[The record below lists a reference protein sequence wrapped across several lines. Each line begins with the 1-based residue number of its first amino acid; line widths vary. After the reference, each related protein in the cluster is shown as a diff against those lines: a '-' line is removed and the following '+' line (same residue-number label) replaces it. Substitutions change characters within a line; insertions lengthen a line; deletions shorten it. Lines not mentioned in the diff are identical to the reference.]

1 MKFVPENPLIV
12 QADLSLLLETM
23 NPHFSEVRDALAR
36 FAELLKSPDYMH
48 TWRVTPLSLWNAAA
62 AGVTVDEV
70 LGALDR
76 WSRYDVPPSV
86 PVSVRETMARWG
98 RLKLVREGATLLLV
112 AEAPLLMTEIRG
124 TRAVS
129 SLLGRARDNRTS
141 EVPTGERGVLKQ
153 VLLQHG
159 HPVQDL
165 AGYVDGDL
173 LAVALREDGGPGWR
187 LRDYQKNA
195 VDAFHAEGGDSG
207 GSGVIVLP
215 CGAGK
220 TIVGIAAM
228 ARVGMRTLIL
238 CTNVTSIHQ
247 WKREILEK
255 STLTSDEIGE
265 YSGERKEIR
274 PVTLA
279 TYQILTWRAKKDDP
293 FVHFALFDQENW
305 GLVIYDEV
313 HLLPAPVFRAVAHL
327 QARRRL
333 GLTATLVR
341 EDHKEGDVFALIGPK
356 KFDMPWKDLE
366 GQGWIATAVC
376 TEVRLG
382 MDDDVRLS
390 YAMAEEKD
398 RFRIA
403 STNPAKQ
410 RTLTQLLERHR
421 GDRVLIIGM
430 YVEQLKDLAYERN
443 LPLITGETPHKE
455 REERFERFRV
465 GLDPVLVI
473 SKVGNFAVDL
483 PDANVAI
490 QISGTWGSRQ
500 EEAQRLGRL
509 LRPKPEQNTASFYT
523 IITRDTVEQDFAERR
538 QLFLTEQ
545 GYTYRIEMAE

>member
-187 LRDYQKNA
+187 L
-195 VDAFHAEGGDSG
+195 
-207 GSGVIVLP
+207 
-215 CGAGK
+215 GA
-220 TIVGIAAM
+220 
-228 ARVGMRTLIL
+228 
-238 CTNVTSIHQ
+238 
-247 WKREILEK
+247 
-255 STLTSDEIGE
+255 
-265 YSGERKEIR
+265 
-274 PVTLA
+274 
-279 TYQILTWRAKKDDP
+279 
-293 FVHFALFDQENW
+293 
-305 GLVIYDEV
+305 
-313 HLLPAPVFRAVAHL
+313 
-327 QARRRL
+327 
-333 GLTATLVR
+333 
-341 EDHKEGDVFALIGPK
+341 
-356 KFDMPWKDLE
+356 
-366 GQGWIATAVC
+366 
-376 TEVRLG
+376 
-382 MDDDVRLS
+382 
-390 YAMAEEKD
+390 
-398 RFRIA
+398 
-403 STNPAKQ
+403 
-410 RTLTQLLERHR
+410 
-421 GDRVLIIGM
+421 
-430 YVEQLKDLAYERN
+430 
-443 LPLITGETPHKE
+443 
-455 REERFERFRV
+455 
-465 GLDPVLVI
+465 
-473 SKVGNFAVDL
+473 
-483 PDANVAI
+483 
-490 QISGTWGSRQ
+490 
-500 EEAQRLGRL
+500 
-509 LRPKPEQNTASFYT
+509 
-523 IITRDTVEQDFAERR
+523 
-538 QLFLTEQ
+538 
-545 GYTYRIEMAE
+545 